1 MNIEVIASGSKGNC
15 YKINNEDTALLL
27 ECGIPY
33 IKIQEKLNFR
43 LSDIDACFISHE
55 HKDHSRDYK
64 KLLDFGTRIYMTQG
78 TKDVLDPED
87 YRIDILQKEDEEHYS
102 YVKVGSL
109 LIKPFGTIHDAR
121 EPVGFLITDMNTG
134 ESLTFITDT
143 KYCKY
148 RFSVDYMLLEVNY
161 TARQINNNLS
171 LNSKLRKR
179 IKETHMSLETAIDFI
194 LKSDLKRLKMIYLIH
209 LSENNSEE
217 NYIKE
222 SIQKLTGVPVYVC

>member
-1 MNIEVIASGSKGNC
+1 MKIEVIASGSAGNC
-15 YKINNEDTALLL
+15 YKLSNEDTTLLI

-33 IKIQEKLNFR
+33 LKIQEKLNFK

-64 KLLDFGTRIYMTQG
+64 KLLDFGTKVYMTEG
-78 TKDVLDPED
+78 TKATLDPRD
-87 YRIDILQKEDEEHYS
+87 YRIEILEREDQEFY
-102 YVKVGSL
+102 KDFKIGSFK
-109 LIKPFGTIHDAR
+109 IKPFKTIHDAK
-121 EPVGFLITDMNTG
+121 EPVGFLIKDLISK
-134 ESLTFITDT
+134 ESLVFITDS

-148 RFSVDYMLLEVNY
+148 KFSVDYMLLEVNY
-161 TARQINNNLS
+161 TARAINQNPNL
-171 LNSKLRKR
+171 NPRLRKR